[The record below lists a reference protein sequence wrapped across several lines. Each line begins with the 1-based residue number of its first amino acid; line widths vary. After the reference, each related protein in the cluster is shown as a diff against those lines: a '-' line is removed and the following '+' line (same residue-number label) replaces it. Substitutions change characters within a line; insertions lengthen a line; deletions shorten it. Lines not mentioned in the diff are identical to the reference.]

1 MTNDDKS
8 LLDDLWDQASP
19 EKQQKEYDDN
29 SIQTLDP
36 LAHIRQRPGMYVG
49 NLGDGSESNDA
60 LYTMFKEVVDNSID
74 EYVMGFGRRI
84 DITVKPREIIVR
96 DYGRGIPLGKLVE
109 CVSNINTGGKFK
121 QDGYQFAVGMNGVGT
136 KAVNA
141 LSSEFEVTSWRD
153 GKCHTALFHE
163 GVLDHDAY
171 IDPGSEHTGTLVR
184 FVPDSKLFPNYSI
197 RLSEIENRIWMYAYV
212 NTGLSFYLNG
222 QKINSKNGLLDLVL
236 SKVDEGAPLYK
247 PVHCKDAS
255 IELAFC
261 HVADIGE
268 QYYSF
273 ANGQYTRD
281 GGTHLSAFKGGITRA
296 INEHFNKNFEP
307 KDIRDGIVGAVA
319 IKSQK
324 VDFESQ
330 TKNKL
335 TFTSDMRSTENAIK
349 LAVIDY
355 LLKHPD
361 DAKLLLEKI
370 QRNEQARLDIQQV
383 QKKCSK
389 TIKHL
394 SLRNEKLHDCRH
406 HLGDRS
412 KYANESMIFLTEGN
426 SAASS
431 IVHSRDP
438 EYQAVFALRGKPL
451 NSYGMRLEATYAN
464 DELFYVVR
472 TLGIEEDVDGLK
484 YAKIVIATDADV
496 DGLHI
501 RNLLLT
507 FFLQYFMPL
516 VLSGH
521 LYIFETPLFR
531 VRNTKTTFYCYSEQ
545 ERDEKAK
552 ELGGNVEITRFK
564 GLGEISPDEF
574 KQFVG
579 PDIHL
584 GQVVVENPK
593 DIHGILRRCMGG
605 NDKDRWKHI
614 QDNLI

>member
-1 MTNDDKS
+1 MTEEDNAIP
-8 LLDDLWDQASP
+8 DDLGNQSTP
-19 EKQQKEYDDN
+19 KTSKEYDEN

-36 LAHIRQRPGMYVG
+36 LVHIRQRPGMYVG
-49 NLGDGSESNDA
+49 NPGDGSDSNDA
-60 LYTMFKEVVDNSID
+60 LYTLFKEVVDNSID
-74 EYVMGFGRRI
+74 EYIMGFGRRI
-84 DITVKPREIIVR
+84 DITVKPQEITVR
-96 DYGRGIPLGKLVE
+96 DYGRGIPLGKLVD

-121 QDGYQFAVGMNGVGT
+121 EDGYQFAVGMNGVGT

-153 GKCHTALFHE
+153 GKCHTAFFRE
-163 GVLDHDAY
+163 GVLEHDNY
-171 IDPGSEHTGTLVR
+171 IDPGSEQTGTLVR
-184 FVPDSKLFPNYSI
+184 FVPDPKLFPNYTI

-212 NTGLSFYLNG
+212 NTGLSFYLNE
-222 QKINSKNGLLDLVL
+222 QIINSKNGLLDLIA
-236 SKVDEGAPLYK
+236 SRMDEGAPLYK
-247 PVHCKDAS
+247 PIHCKTPM
-255 IELAFC
+255 IEFAFC
-261 HVADIGE
+261 HIADIGE

-296 INEHFNKNFEP
+296 INEHFNKNFDP

-335 TFTSDMRSTENAIK
+335 TFTSDMKSTENAIK

-355 LLKHPD
+355 LLKHTD
-361 DAKLLLEKI
+361 EAKLLLDKI
-370 QRNEQARLDIQQV
+370 QRNEQARRDVQQV
-383 QKKCSK
+383 QKKC
-389 TIKHL
+389 TATAKHI
-394 SLRNEKLHDCRH
+394 SLRNEKLHDCRY
-406 HLGDRS
+406 HLGDKS
-412 KYANESMIFLTEGN
+412 KLANESMIFLTEGN

-431 IVHSRDP
+431 IVTSRDP
-438 EYQAVFALRGKPL
+438 DYQAVFALRGKPL

-464 DELFYVVR
+464 EELFYIVR
-472 TLGIEEDVDGLK
+472 TLGIEDDVDKLK

-507 FFLQYFMPL
+507 FFLQYFTQL

-531 VRNTKTTFYCYSEQ
+531 VRNTLTTFYCYSEQ

-552 ELGGNVEITRFK
+552 KLKSAEITRFK
-564 GLGEISPDEF
+564 GLGEISPKEF
-574 KQFVG
+574 KQFIG

-584 GQVVVENPK
+584 GQVVIENTK
-593 DIHGILRRCMGG
+593 GIHDILRRFMGG
-605 NDKDRWKHI
+605 NDKDRWRHI

>member
-1 MTNDDKS
+1 MTDDDDTISND
-8 LLDDLWDQASP
+8 LLNQPTS
-19 EKQQKEYDDN
+19 ETRKEYDEN
-29 SIQTLDP
+29 AIQTLDS
-36 LAHIRQRPGMYVG
+36 LEHIRQRPGMYVG
-49 NLGDGSESNDA
+49 NPGDGSDSGDA
-60 LYTMFKEVVDNSID
+60 LYTIFKEVVDNSID
-74 EYVMGFGRRI
+74 EYITGFGRRI
-84 DITVKPREIIVR
+84 DITVNPREIMIR
-96 DYGRGIPLGKLVE
+96 DYGRGIPLGKLVD

-163 GVLDHDAY
+163 GILAHDEY
-171 IDPGSEHTGTLVR
+171 VDPGSERTGTLVR
-184 FVPDSKLFPNYSI
+184 FVPDSKIFHNYTI

-212 NTGLSFYLNG
+212 NTGLTFYLNG
-222 QKINSKNGLLDLVL
+222 QKINSSNGLLDLVRA
-236 SKVDEGAPLYK
+236 KIDEESLIYSPI
-247 PVHCKDAS
+247 HCKDAL
-255 IELAFC
+255 IEFAFC
-261 HVADIGE
+261 HISDVGE
-268 QYYSF
+268 QFYSF
-273 ANGQYTRD
+273 ANGQYTID
-281 GGTHLSAFKGGITRA
+281 GGPHLSAFKGGITRA
-296 INEHFNKNFEP
+296 INEHFNRNFDP
-307 KDIRDGIVGAVA
+307 KDIRDGIVGAVS
-319 IKSQK
+319 IRSRKL
-324 VDFESQ
+324 DFDAQ

-335 TFTSDMRSTENAIK
+335 TFTSDIKSTENAIK
-349 LAVIDY
+349 LTVIDS

-361 DAKLLLEKI
+361 DAKRLLDKI
-370 QRNEQARLDIQQV
+370 LRNEEARHSIQQV

-389 TIKHL
+389 TIKHI

-412 KYANESMIFLTEGN
+412 KLANESMIFLTEGN

-451 NSYGMRLEATYAN
+451 NSYGMRLEETYAN
-464 DELFYVVR
+464 EELFYVVR
-472 TLGIEEDVDGLK
+472 TLGIEDGVEGLK

-507 FFLQYFMPL
+507 FFLQYFVQL
-516 VLSGH
+516 ILSGH

-552 ELGGNVEITRFK
+552 ELGSNVEITRFK
-564 GLGEISPDEF
+564 GLGEISPGEF
-574 KQFVG
+574 KQFIG

-584 GQVVVENPK
+584 GQVVVDKPK
-593 DIHGILRRCMGG
+593 DIHGILRRCMGS
-605 NDKDRWKHI
+605 NDKERWRHI